1 MLTFYKDIKEEI
13 QNGLEIVFG
22 DNGVLESV
30 NGFRIV
36 NLMLHFCKHSKYLF
50 LSQSIRNF
58 SQLR

>member
-36 NLMLHFCKHSKYLF
+36 NLMLHFL
-50 LSQSIRNF
+50 QAQQIPVP
-58 SQLR
+58 

>member
-1 MLTFYKDIKEEI
+1 MPTFYKDIKEEI

-36 NLMLHFCKHSKYLF
+36 NLMLHFL
-50 LSQSIRNF
+50 QAQQIPVP
-58 SQLR
+58 